1 MQKTASVKLGLGRQR
16 QEGQESETS
25 LVYTVEPCLKRKKKN
40 GEKKR
45 GTVGG

>member
-1 MQKTASVKLGLGRQR
+1 MLIIPDLGRQR

-25 LVYTVEPCLKRKKKN
+25 LGYTVGPCLKRKKN

-45 GTVGG
+45 GRVGG